1 MTMPKQ
7 RLACDRCHAL
17 KERCMFRSNTPASAC
32 SRCSRLATQCT
43 TSRRKNEVGRPRKP
57 ETASTEPQ
65 AGAEFVW
72 FGCSLPDREQHT
84 KTSQIASRP
93 SPTSQ
98 PSPVQAFKGKRKE
111 SAHHRGGYPQP
122 VSPPLISKAP
132 SHPLLLAVASA
143 SAGRAGEPALTA
155 HEIALLHN
163 YVRTQ
168 QSGVLIS
175 LSPTKQINEVLQSG

>member
-84 KTSQIASRP
+84 KTRQTASRP

-98 PSPVQAFKGKRKE
+98 PSPVQISEDQRKQ
-111 SAHHRGGYPQP
+111 STHSHGGSPQP
-122 VSPPLISKAP
+122 ISPPLIPKTP

-143 SAGRAGEPALTA
+143 SAVGAGEPALTA

-163 YVRTQ
+163 YVRMR
-168 QSGVLIS
+168 S
-175 LSPTKQINEVLQSG
+175 LEC